1 MILGVGTDIAAIER
15 IARLEGNWDDP
26 FFLRAFTPR
35 ERHDALASDDPITAF
50 AVRFSMKEAVFKALR
65 MSPDDARFGQIEY
78 VTDELGRPSVT
89 LSGSMD
95 AVAREQGPYRL
106 HVSASYENDYAS
118 TLAVLE
124 TGESPL
130 ASTE

>member
-1 MILGVGTDIAAIER
+1 MFSLSAAGPAGSGLDR
-15 IARLEGNWDDP
+15 NGCGQ
-26 FFLRAFTPR
+26 
-35 ERHDALASDDPITAF
+35 ALAVIPGLSRSGTTISVGMMRGFDRAF